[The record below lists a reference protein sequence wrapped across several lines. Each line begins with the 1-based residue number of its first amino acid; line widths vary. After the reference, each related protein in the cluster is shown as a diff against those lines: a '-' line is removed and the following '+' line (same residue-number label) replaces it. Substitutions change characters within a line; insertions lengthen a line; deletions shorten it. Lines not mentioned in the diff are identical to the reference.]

1 VVEGKILDLF
11 SALFK
16 EHLLTEHSY
25 KTLFTYKIFVQR
37 SYSPEI
43 LEFLVDFLA
52 LKFLKE
58 GNFFSPLQTKQNK
71 TKTLI
76 FSTHAELSW
85 VTTFS
90 KLLDVWSDAS
100 FLKHA
105 SEDRHKSGT
114 FPSSSAFCLF

>member
-1 VVEGKILDLF
+1 VGRWELTLSLVVEGKILDLF

-58 GNFFSPLQTKQNK
+58 GNFFSSLQNK
-71 TKTLI
+71 TKQK
-76 FSTHAELSW
+76 
-85 VTTFS
+85 
-90 KLLDVWSDAS
+90 KL
-100 FLKHA
+100 
-105 SEDRHKSGT
+105 
-114 FPSSSAFCLF
+114 